1 MYAHADP
8 ELQFL
13 HILLNPVFIIWR
25 DLLFLLVNMD
35 KMSFSLDYYCY
46 YPRFLD
52 REAYAYSVDPDQMS
66 HNTLCN
72 QGLHGLHCSTLSQQ
86 CLDKSVGTIM
96 AL

>member
-1 MYAHADP
+1 
-8 ELQFL
+8 
-13 HILLNPVFIIWR
+13 
-25 DLLFLLVNMD
+25 MD

-52 REAYAYSVDPDQMS
+52 REACAYSVDPDQMS

-72 QGLHGLHCSTLSQQ
+72 HGLHGSTLSQQ

>member
-1 MYAHADP
+1 
-8 ELQFL
+8 
-13 HILLNPVFIIWR
+13 
-25 DLLFLLVNMD
+25 MD

-52 REAYAYSVDPDQMS
+52 REACAYSVDPVQMS

-72 QGLHGLHCSTLSQQ
+72 QDLNGSTLSQQ